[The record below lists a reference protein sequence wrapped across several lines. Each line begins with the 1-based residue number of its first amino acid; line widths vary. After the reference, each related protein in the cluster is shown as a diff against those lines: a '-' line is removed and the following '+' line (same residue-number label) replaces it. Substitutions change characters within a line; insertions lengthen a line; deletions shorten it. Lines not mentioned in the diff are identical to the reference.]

1 MRSHELLI
9 DVAYD
14 GARAAA
20 AGRTE
25 TGAPMSVSL
34 NETFVRCDLSVGAPV

>member
-9 DVAYD
+9 DVAFD

-20 AGRTE
+20 AGRME
-25 TGAPMSVSL
+25 DGAPMSVTL
-34 NETFVRCDLSVGAPV
+34 NETFVRYDIVFSAPD